1 MAIQDAR
8 QMFTT
13 LMGQR
18 QQRREG
24 ARNRLFQGILS
35 AGSTLSSAMEARRDR
50 EFEAEQ
56 KRLDRKNRL
65 GVEAKR
71 QSNQMAVEDK
81 RAENEH
87 DLFLKQLGLPDG
99 INSTPEEIADAFKE
113 EQRFRLNLAGAGR
126 VHVDTGA
133 KSPTQ
138 HLMEAVGNVVDEE
151 LLVYN
156 SLAGAPENQKE
167 ALFAALLA
175 KVERVFA
182 EQQGRLFTDKE
193 REIAEGQL
201 RVELEPPPAATPT
214 QETFV
219 ADDGD
224 SKGDAFSLSY
234 DRAVPL
240 IGSENLMPSE
250 RDAWEQARLLL
261 SKAIESGNVA
271 HQTQA
276 STAGAFLVQKGD
288 QNLARV
294 QEMLNELSRS
304 MGLVSSDTANVELR
318 ESSVDENTLLS
329 LGDSEISVLEDLDV
343 GRLSEEEK
351 ALVNKAIEDGEATK
365 AEIDALKEII
375 IRLNP
380 NQIQLHQTSQ

>member
-18 QQRREG
+18 QQRSAG
-24 ARNRLFQGILS
+24 ARNRLFQGMLAAGNTLAS
-35 AGSTLSSAMEARRDR
+35 AGEARRQR
-50 EFEAEQ
+50 EFESEE
-56 KRLDRKNRL
+56 RRRDRKNRL
-65 GVEAKR
+65 GVEAQR
-71 QSNQMAVEDK
+71 SSNQMALEDQ

-87 DLFLKQLGLPDG
+87 DLFLRKLGLPEG
-99 INSTPEEIADAFKE
+99 INSTPEEIADAFE
-113 EQRFRLNLAGAGR
+113 AEQKFRLNLASVGR
-126 VHVDTGA
+126 VHVDTGTRN
-133 KSPTQ
+133 PTQ
-138 HLMEAVGNVVDEE
+138 HLMEAVGNIVEE
-151 LLVYN
+151 EQLVYG
-156 SLAGAPENQKE
+156 SLEGAKPEDQE
-167 ALFAALLA
+167 AIFAALLA
-175 KVERVFA
+175 KVERVFIT
-182 EQQGRLFTDKE
+182 QQGRAFTDTE
-193 REIAEGQL
+193 RELAEGQL
-201 RVELEPPPAATPT
+201 RLELKRPPAGGGGGGDDDD
-214 QETFV
+214 
-219 ADDGD
+219 DDGD
-224 SKGDAFSLSY
+224 FEGDVASLSY
-234 DRAVPL
+234 DRAAEL

-271 HQTQA
+271 DRTQA

-304 MGLVSSDTANVELR
+304 MGLVSSDTANVELT
-318 ESSVDENTLLS
+318 ESFMDANALLTLA
-329 LGDSEISVLEDLDV
+329 DSEISALEDLDV

-351 ALVNKAIEDGEATK
+351 ALVNKAIEDRGATK

-375 IRLNP
+375 RRLNP